1 MPVGNKFA
9 ESQGLS
15 YVPNDAYLQ
24 EGFKGS
30 TPLDFSNLSSSG
42 IMSQAPIPLKYIQ
55 EGGGDGGD
63 NDTGPKDYGYTGPGS
78 TGSVGGFNID
88 DIGEGTIDDED
99 IENNPTGSLGI
110 VDALRAMGAF
120 TFGGPINAGFSINKS
135 INRNKQKEIDKINA
149 EIDAQYGYG
158 SGAASQEDMDSY
170 GEDKDTGNPEN
181 YDQDYDM
188 KDGGRAG
195 YFFGGRVNYKA
206 GGRIGFAGGG
216 KDAAEPDF
224 GNENFGGDKDDNRE
238 QYGAVGQYKT
248 GPTSTK
254 TNDSGNKTFFNDS
267 KTLYDNTVLG
277 NFPTGLTTTTPYGRL
292 SAIMDLN
299 KTLEEED
306 LEGKVQF
313 DSSIGPVNTT
323 TSYDT
328 DIGPTFNASYNKGPV
343 SIGYNNLNGI
353 NASYNNGPVS
363 IGYNNGQA
371 TLNYSKS
378 FAKGGRVSFKNGG
391 LASIL

>member
-15 YVPNDAYLQ
+15 YVPNDVYLQ

-55 EGGGDGGD
+55 EGGGDGLI
-63 NDTGPKDYGYTGPGS
+63 DTGPTDYGYKSIVDNPNFTPLGQPQ
-78 TGSVGGFNID
+78 TNFEY

-99 IENNPTGSLGI
+99 IENNPKGSLGI

-120 TFGGPINAGFSINKS
+120 TIGGPINAGYSLNKS
-135 INRNKQKEIDKINA
+135 INRNKQKEINKIKA

-158 SGAASQEDMDSY
+158 SGAASQKDMDSY
-170 GEDKDTGNPEN
+170 GVDKDTDNPKN

-188 KDGGRAG
+188 KNGGRAG

-216 KDAAEPDF
+216 MDM
-224 GNENFGGDKDDNRE
+224 GNEENQAQSASIGDSSAPGPGDTGGEGGNNPNDGSDTQFGGSSNN
-238 QYGAVGQYKT
+238 
-248 GPTSTK
+248 
-254 TNDSGNKTFFNDS
+254 NDGNNNLTTINKTSIIDKIKNIRYNPIINNPLTRMVGRIGMYSVNPSLMGLDYRTASQLKGVYDKATNGVDDDDVTLS
-267 KTLYDNTVLG
+267 KY
-277 NFPTGLTTTTPYGRL
+277 
-292 SAIMDLN
+292 
-299 KTLEEED
+299 K
-306 LEGKVQF
+306 Q
-313 DSSIGPVNTT
+313 
-323 TSYDT
+323 
-328 DIGPTFNASYNKGPV
+328 
-343 SIGYNNLNGI
+343 
-353 NASYNNGPVS
+353 
-363 IGYNNGQA
+363 
-371 TLNYSKS
+371 
-378 FAKGGRVSFKNGG
+378 GGRVSFKNGG

>member
-55 EGGGDGGD
+55 EGGGDGLI
-63 NDTGPKDYGYTGPGS
+63 DTGPTDYGYKSIVDNPNFTPLGQPQ
-78 TGSVGGFNID
+78 TNFEY

-99 IENNPTGSLGI
+99 IENNPKGSLGI

-120 TFGGPINAGFSINKS
+120 TIGGPINAGYSLNKS
-135 INRNKQKEIDKINA
+135 INRNKQKEINKIKA

-158 SGAASQEDMDSY
+158 SGAASQKDMDSY
-170 GEDKDTGNPEN
+170 GVDKDTDNPKN

-216 KDAAEPDF
+216 MDAGKDSDF
-224 GNENFGGDKDDNRE
+224 GSEDFGGDKGDNRE
-238 QYGAVGQYKT
+238 QYGAVGQYSK
-248 GPTSTK
+248 GPTSTNNNDGNDGNEK
-254 TNDSGNKTFFNDS
+254 TTFIQKIKNNPIINNPLTRMVGRVGMYSVNPSLMGLDYRTAMQA
-267 KTLYDNTVLG
+267 KEVYDTAVNEVDEDDVT
-277 NFPTGLTTTTPYGRL
+277 
-292 SAIMDLN
+292 LN
-299 KTLEEED
+299 KY
-306 LEGKVQF
+306 KQ
-313 DSSIGPVNTT
+313 
-323 TSYDT
+323 
-328 DIGPTFNASYNKGPV
+328 
-343 SIGYNNLNGI
+343 
-353 NASYNNGPVS
+353 
-363 IGYNNGQA
+363 
-371 TLNYSKS
+371 
-378 FAKGGRVSFKNGG
+378 GGRVSFKNGG